1 MTTVNV
7 IVKTR
12 AGKSEIIGFDSER
25 NAYRVAVKS
34 APEKGEAN
42 LEVVKLLSKH
52 FKMPA
57 RIISGFKSKK
67 KLVEIMK

>member
-1 MTTVNV
+1 MTAVNV

-12 AGKSEIIGFDSER
+12 AGKSSVEAENDV
-25 NAYRVAVKS
+25 YRVSVK
-34 APEKGEAN
+34 AAAEKGEAN

-52 FKMPA
+52 FRKPV

-67 KLVEIMK
+67 KLVQIMQ